1 METNTNMEQVKN
13 IERTPIQTYLSLGS
27 DETGKLEFDLV
38 TFREKNVSMRYLSA
52 NFSGINQ
59 KDGQLQ
65 ESFMNIDSEEA
76 FNELKKF
83 FAQLE
88 WNS

>member
-1 METNTNMEQVKN
+1 METNTNMEQKINVENK
-13 IERTPIQTYLSLGS
+13 PIQTYISLGN
-27 DETGKLEFDLV
+27 DEMGKLEFDLV

-52 NFSGINQ
+52 IFSGINPKTNQ
-59 KDGQLQ
+59 AQ
-65 ESFMNIDSEEA
+65 ESIMNIDNEEV